1 MPSSA
6 WEVAPATA
14 DDAAK
19 GTPSGKGIAGHHVAR
34 EVRRD
39 MVGRTTIAATLRSSI
54 PSKIRGKSPGV
65 MISIVVTTRV
75 PKLQPKS

>member
-19 GTPSGKGIAGHHVAR
+19 GTPSGKWNSRTPCGQGGQKGHGWANGDHSYAAVIYSLEDSR
-34 EVRRD
+34 EVAWGHD
-39 MVGRTTIAATLRSSI
+39 FD
-54 PSKIRGKSPGV
+54 RGHDQGS
-65 MISIVVTTRV
+65 
-75 PKLQPKS
+75 KLQPKS